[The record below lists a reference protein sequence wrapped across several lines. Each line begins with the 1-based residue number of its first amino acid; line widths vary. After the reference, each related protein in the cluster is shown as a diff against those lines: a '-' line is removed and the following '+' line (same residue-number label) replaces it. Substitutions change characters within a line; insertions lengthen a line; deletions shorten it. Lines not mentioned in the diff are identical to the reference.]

1 MTTMNTTKKPVIMGI
16 INVTPDSFF
25 EASRCQND
33 EKIISQA
40 TKMIEEGASILDIGA
55 CSTRPGS
62 DPVSEEEE
70 MRRMRH
76 ALGVIRKLYPEVPI
90 SIDTFRASVAEMS
103 VKEFGAQII
112 NDVYGCDE
120 KMYETVGKLGCT
132 YVLMHCHEVDSTSKE
147 DLIKKIFTFFAKEI
161 EKLKANG
168 VKDIIVDPGFGF
180 GKTMEENFALLS
192 MTKELKAFGY
202 PILVGISR
210 KRMIWQT
217 LEITPADAL
226 NGTTILNALSL
237 TQGADILRV
246 HDVKEAK
253 QCVELYMKYIASY

>member
-1 MTTMNTTKKPVIMGI
+1 MNRSNQEFKPAIMGI

-25 EASRCQND
+25 EDSRCED
-33 EKIISQA
+33 DDKIISQA
-40 TKMIEEGASILDIGA
+40 QKMLEEGASILDIGA

-62 DPVSEEEE
+62 APVSEEEE
-70 MRRMRH
+70 MRRMSH
-76 ALGVIRKLYPEVPI
+76 ALNIIREHHPDITL

-103 VKEFGAQII
+103 VKEYGAQII
-112 NDVYGCDE
+112 NDVYGCDRQ
-120 KMYETVGKLGCT
+120 MYETVGKLGCT
-132 YVLMHCHEVDSTSKE
+132 YVLMHCHEVDSSSKE
-147 DLIKKIFTFFAKEI
+147 DLLKKIFTFFANEI
-161 EKLKANG
+161 EKLNANG
-168 VKDIIVDPGFGF
+168 VRDIIIDPGFGF

-192 MTKELKAFGY
+192 MTRELKSLGY

-217 LEITPADAL
+217 LDITPAEAL
-226 NGTTILNALSL
+226 NGTSILNTLSL

-253 QCVELYMKYIASY
+253 QCVDLYAKYNSL

>member
-1 MTTMNTTKKPVIMGI
+1 MNTSKKPVIMGI
-16 INVTPDSFF
+16 VNITPDSFF
-25 EASRCQND
+25 EASRCQDD
-33 EKIISQA
+33 EKIIAQT
-40 TKMIEEGASILDIGA
+40 TKMLAQGASIIDVGA

-62 DPVSEEEE
+62 APVSEEEE

-76 ALGVIRKLYPEVPI
+76 ALHIIRSQFPDVTL
-90 SIDTFRASVAEMS
+90 SIDTFRASVAQMS

-120 KMYETVGKLGCT
+120 KMYDTVAKLGCS
-132 YVLMHCHEVDSTSKE
+132 YVLMHCKEVNSTSHE
-147 DLIKKIFTFFAKEI
+147 ELLKKIFTFFATEI
-161 EKLKANG
+161 EKLTSKG

-180 GKTMEENFALLS
+180 GKTMEENFALLN
-192 MTKELKAFGY
+192 MTSQLKSLGY

-217 LEITPADAL
+217 LDITPAEAL
-226 NGTTILNALSL
+226 NGTTVLNTLAL

-246 HDVKEAK
+246 HDVLEAS
-253 QCVELYMKYIASY
+253 QCVELYGKYNI